1 MSVFTD
7 TDDFFHHYRLWLRSE
22 HGVVQPIE
30 LDRVYGQKNILVIK
44 IRGIDRVDQAES
56 IAGQEICVRKTDLD
70 PTDDEEYYWHE
81 LIGLAV
87 VDETG
92 ASVGVLSSIIPTGS
106 NDVYVV
112 TAGDN
117 EILLPATVDVV
128 REVDLEK
135 GVMTVRL
142 PEVM

>member
-1 MSVFTD
+1 MHAD
-7 TDDFFHHYRLWLRSE
+7 ADDFFHRYRLWLRSE
-22 HGVVQPIE
+22 HGVVQPVEI
-30 LDRVYGQKNILVIK
+30 DRVYGQKNILVIK
-44 IRGIDRVDQAES
+44 IRGIDRIDQAEK
-56 IAGQEICVRKTDLD
+56 IAGQEICVRKTDLN

-87 VDETG
+87 MDESG
-92 ASVGVLSSIIPTGS
+92 ASVGVLTAIIPTGA

-117 EILLPATVDVV
+117 EMLLPATVEVV
-128 REVDLEK
+128 REIDLEK

-142 PEVM
+142 PEVI